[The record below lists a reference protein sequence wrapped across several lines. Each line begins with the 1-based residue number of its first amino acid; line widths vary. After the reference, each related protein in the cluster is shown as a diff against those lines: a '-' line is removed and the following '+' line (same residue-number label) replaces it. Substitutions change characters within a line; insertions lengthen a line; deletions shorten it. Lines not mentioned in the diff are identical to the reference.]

1 LTISPHPQGGD
12 SLILQKEYGDQTMKK
27 RILLAVLIGTLMMAS
42 AIAKDVTLL
51 NASYDPTRELYKDVN
66 QAFAAQWKAQHG
78 DTVTIRMSHGGS
90 GKQARSVVD
99 GLPADVVT
107 LALAYD
113 IDAMADHGLLA
124 KDWQKRL
131 PDNASPYTSTIVFLV
146 RKGNPKGIKDWPDLL
161 KPDVK
166 VITPNPKTSGGA
178 RWNFLAAW
186 GYALKQ
192 PGGNEA
198 KARAFVRDLYR
209 HVPVLDTGARGA
221 TNTFVQR
228 GIGDV
233 LLAWEDEALLS
244 QREAG
249 KDGLQIVVPSVSILA
264 EPPVAVVDKNVDQH
278 GTREVAEAYLKF
290 LYSPQAQE
298 LEAKHFYRPRS
309 AEVAQKYA
317 AQFPKVNTFT
327 IDELGGWRQ
336 AQAKFFADGAIFD
349 QIGPGN

>member
-1 LTISPHPQGGD
+1 
-12 SLILQKEYGDQTMKK
+12 MK
-27 RILLAVLIGTLMMAS
+27 RFQVLLVLLGVFS
-42 AIAKDVTLL
+42 IAPAYARDVALL
-51 NASYDPTRELYKDVN
+51 NVSYDPTRELYRDIN
-66 QAFAAQWKAQHG
+66 TAFAAQWKAQHG
-78 DTVTIRMSHGGS
+78 DTVTIQMSHGGS

-99 GLPADVVT
+99 GLSADVVT

-113 IDAMADHGLLA
+113 IDAVADHGLLA

-146 RKGNPKGIKDWPDLL
+146 RKGNPKGIRDWADLIR
-161 KPDVK
+161 PGIQ

-198 KARAFVRDLYR
+198 KARAYVQALYQ

-221 TNTFVQR
+221 TNTFAQR
-228 GIGDV
+228 GVGDV
-233 LLAWEDEALLS
+233 LVAWESEALLA
-244 QREAG
+244 QQELG
-249 KDGLQIVVPSVSILA
+249 KNTFDIVVPSISILA
-264 EPPVAVVDKNVDQH
+264 EPPVAVVDSNVDKH
-278 GTREVAEAYLKF
+278 GSRGVAEAYVKF
-290 LYSPQAQE
+290 LYSPQGQAI
-298 LEAKHFYRPRS
+298 EAKNFYRPRLTEVS
-309 AEVAQKYA
+309 ARYA

-327 IDELGGWRQ
+327 IHDVFGDWRQ

-349 QIGPGN
+349 QIGPGH